1 MRAAGPAS
9 LPIADRPARG
19 RRNARLRH
27 TQLRALLLVGD
38 AAGAVIAAVGGPLL
52 WQAVDHDFT
61 PTAGL
66 PAWQIAFPLLWVG
79 LVWVFGGGDTTS
91 PRFARRSLSAIVQ
104 AFVAST
110 FIILGLFYLVPFF
123 LPRASTLVSLPLVAA
138 ATLGLRFVYLRLV
151 SSTAIERRMLVLG
164 TDEAARRVAHAT
176 LTLRQ
181 VVSYR
186 LVAFVEAGDGASTEL
201 FGVPVLRAPEDLWT
215 VVRDLEVDLV
225 AVGHTRGLPPAML
238 VELVRCIEHDVE
250 AQPATTLYEQLTG
263 RVMVSALEA
272 DWYAQL
278 PTEASGA
285 YVLVKSAFDLVAAA
299 VLGVILL
306 PIAAI
311 LALVIL
317 VESGRPVLHRQV
329 RVGRRGE
336 HFVVHKFRSMRTD
349 AEALGPVWAL
359 PNDPRRTRV
368 GRFVRRSGLD
378 ELPQLW
384 DVLRG
389 KMSLVGPRPERP
401 EFVERLVRELPLY
414 AARSIVKPGITGW
427 AQVQY
432 PYAATLE
439 ESVAKLEYD
448 LYYIRHFG
456 PLLDVSIALRTVSI
470 LLGLSRPEFAD
481 HPELVSIR

>member
-1 MRAAGPAS
+1 MRAHEPSS
-9 LPIADRPARG
+9 LSTADRPARA
-19 RRNARLRH
+19 RRSTPLRY
-27 TQLRALLLVGD
+27 TQLRALLLSGD
-38 AAGAVIAAVGGPLL
+38 MAGGAIAAVGGPPLWALL
-52 WQAVDHDFT
+52 DRDFA
-61 PTAGL
+61 PTLGL
-66 PAWQIAFPLLWVG
+66 PVWQTAFPFLWVSF
-79 LVWVFGGGDTTS
+79 VWIFGGGDMTS
-91 PRFARRSLSAIVQ
+91 PRFARRSVTAIAQ
-104 AFVAST
+104 AFIATAVLV
-110 FIILGLFYLVPFF
+110 LGVFYVVPFF
-123 LPRASTLVSLPLVAA
+123 LPRASTLVSLPIAA
-138 ATLGLRFVYLRLV
+138 GATLALRFLYLRLV
-151 SSTAIERRMLVLG
+151 ASSTIERRVLVLG

-186 LVAFVEAGDGASTEL
+186 VVAFVDAGTGPFPEL
-201 FGVPVLRAPEDLWT
+201 FGVPVLRAPNDLWA
-215 VVRDLEVDLV
+215 VVRDLDVDLV
-225 AVGHTRGLPPAML
+225 AVGHTRSLPPELL
-238 VELVRCIEHDVE
+238 VDLVRCIEHDVE
-250 AQPATTLYEQLTG
+250 ALPATTLYEQLTG

-278 PTEASGA
+278 PTEAAGA
-285 YVLVKSAFDLVAAA
+285 YALVKATFDVIVAAA
-299 VLGVILL
+299 LGMVLL

-311 LALVIL
+311 VAVAIL
-317 VESGRPVLHRQV
+317 VESGRPILHHQV

-336 HFVVHKFRSMRTD
+336 HFVLHKFRSMQRD
-349 AEALGPVWAL
+349 AEAHGPVWAL

-368 GRFVRRSGLD
+368 GRLLRRSGLD
-378 ELPQLW
+378 EIPQLW

-389 KMSLVGPRPERP
+389 RMSLVGPRPERP

-414 AARSIVKPGITGW
+414 AARAIVKPGITGW

-456 PLLDVSIALRTVSI
+456 PLLDISIALRTVSI
-470 LLGLSRPEFAD
+470 LIGFSRPEFAD